1 MKIYILVDMNREWVA
16 EELAKGSIKNLTKTT
31 SFFLHKENAK
41 AVKKTMKKEYGCDSM
56 KVVSFNIID
65 GYSLEK
71 DIDLD
76 KYAWKV

>member
-1 MKIYILVDMNREWVA
+1 MKIYTLVDMDREGAA
-16 EELAKGSIKNLTKTT
+16 EALAEGKIKNLCKTT
-31 SFFLHKENAK
+31 NFFLHKENAK
-41 AVKKTMKKEYGCDSM
+41 AVKKTMKKEHGYDSM

-65 GYSLEK
+65 SYFLEK

>member
-1 MKIYILVDMNREWVA
+1 
-16 EELAKGSIKNLTKTT
+16 
-31 SFFLHKENAK
+31 
-41 AVKKTMKKEYGCDSM
+41 MKKEYGCDSM